1 MHGTGVPLVTPFTDG
16 GDVDEAALQALA
28 EWLVEQGVDFLVPC
42 GSTSEAE
49 LLTVDERARVTALVV
64 DAVPDDRPVIAGTG
78 HPGFRETMTQTER
91 AAEAG
96 ADGALVV
103 TPHYYPH
110 DQTVL
115 EDYFRDLADG
125 SPLPIYLYSMPKL
138 AGVRLEPETVAALA
152 GHENVHGMKDSS
164 GDLELVQRYRA
175 ATADHDFD
183 LFVGHGSVYASGLDV
198 GADGGILAVANAV
211 PERANEIYCLHQGS
225 KDAAAREV
233 NQRLVPLNHAVTSE
247 YGIPGLKAAMRARGQ
262 PAGTVRSP
270 FQPVSHETRR
280 ELEELVAETLP

>member
-91 AAEAG
+91 AADAG

-110 DQTVL
+110 DQPTL
-115 EDYFRDLADG
+115 EAYFQDLAEE
-125 SPLPIYLYSMPKL
+125 SPIPIYLYSMPKL
-138 AGVRLEPETVAALA
+138 AGVRLEPDTVERLA

-175 ATADHDFD
+175 STADHDFD
-183 LFVGHGSVYASGLDV
+183 LFVGHGGIYAAALNV

-211 PERANEIYCLHQGS
+211 PERASEIYRLHQGS
-225 KDAAAREV
+225 KDDAAREV
-233 NQRLVPLNHAVTSE
+233 NQRLIALNHATTSE
-247 YGIPGLKAAMRARGQ
+247 YGIPGMKAVMRARGQ

-270 FQPVSHETRR
+270 FQPVDEAAAQA
-280 ELEELVAETLP
+280 LQELVEDALP